1 MPAITGTVA
10 MILASVGFQVYN
22 SWRGS
27 KQNALLQQKRQE
39 FEQAAIKRQT
49 ERMWKLMRE
58 GEELNLQLERE
69 KLKDR
74 IKKLN
79 EDVGMLLPELAVEKA
94 INNWPMNVLPIVM
107 KKQTLGNLIA
117 GQFTESASLHCVF
130 TPSNCT
136 EFNKHVF
143 FRVEKELERYCN
155 QYWSMVSNHPIMF
168 YSGAWKSKTSPTGTQ
183 VDLMRTA
190 LSNLPTILITPYFR
204 PNDGKLVIQMHVWGV
219 GSTDDNN
226 MLSDTY
232 EFEPNNFQRD
242 YNNKDNYEKEAFLL
256 DNIIEDLVPY
266 LQCLIGYMADTY
278 FWSSSGQA
286 PLLPHLL
293 IDKTIN
299 TDGMKYLVSD
309 SGEYYERLL
318 QNGEVNAKK
327 HPFSHNYLISLYK
340 GSAVLWDKERKRKNL
355 ETVFISSCNRYIPNN
370 VDVQEDVYEKIR
382 LLDGDEMPFELLK
395 DMRCINDIQKRF
407 SIINPKLDELFN
419 VLLLSSNK
427 IQYEIIDFD
436 NCSIERVL
444 QFADY
449 RKKDVLEAQFFIF
462 IVYNPD
468 VIIGS
473 FFTNSYDNSIY
484 LKAHTI
490 RYFIIRHIDSKEG
503 CKNTSVENSKFV
515 KNLWNRMFYCYNLNN
530 QKLSKMKEKNFEQ
543 QFGESFER
551 VGKGLGRMID
561 NLSSTSETSG
571 STVWEDA
578 PSKQAPKNRQK
589 PNGQE
594 NDSIQQIL
602 SYFMANAGT
611 TIPAEKVENMTI
623 QCVLDWVDKHATPFV
638 DKVYILKG
646 YNTQYK
652 KYVFCVFFGSGDNIH
667 IKEDSELVC
676 YITSEF
682 NEEMRQTFKEN
693 NICIIPLK

>member
-299 TDGMKYLVSD
+299 TDGMKYLISD
-309 SGEYYERLL
+309 SREYYDKLLLIGEERAKENPFVQDNLL
-318 QNGEVNAKK
+318 NLYEGSEKLWEDEKTKTKAFNELLRVY
-327 HPFSHNYLISLYK
+327 FSSRIRREYKSISELKDSDCNLFDISDIDKLIQFCPNKNTEYQLNN
-340 GSAVLWDKERKRKNL
+340 LKERISHQPINLRIKRVHRLSLNEVIVKSCLSVPSGADKWHLFQDKGDGYWMVAAFFSKGNEVVYNQPSDIIVYFTQQFVIPQHIDL
-355 ETVFISSCNRYIPNN
+355 EAGINASIK
-370 VDVQEDVYEKIR
+370 QLE
-382 LLDGDEMPFELLK
+382 EMAELVSK
-395 DMRCINDIQKRF
+395 
-407 SIINPKLDELFN
+407 
-419 VLLLSSNK
+419 
-427 IQYEIIDFD
+427 
-436 NCSIERVL
+436 SIE
-444 QFADY
+444 
-449 RKKDVLEAQFFIF
+449 I
-462 IVYNPD
+462 
-468 VIIGS
+468 
-473 FFTNSYDNSIY
+473 
-484 LKAHTI
+484 
-490 RYFIIRHIDSKEG
+490 
-503 CKNTSVENSKFV
+503 
-515 KNLWNRMFYCYNLNN
+515 
-530 QKLSKMKEKNFEQ
+530 
-543 QFGESFER
+543 
-551 VGKGLGRMID
+551 
-561 NLSSTSETSG
+561 
-571 STVWEDA
+571 
-578 PSKQAPKNRQK
+578 
-589 PNGQE
+589 
-594 NDSIQQIL
+594 
-602 SYFMANAGT
+602 
-611 TIPAEKVENMTI
+611 
-623 QCVLDWVDKHATPFV
+623 
-638 DKVYILKG
+638 
-646 YNTQYK
+646 
-652 KYVFCVFFGSGDNIH
+652 
-667 IKEDSELVC
+667 
-676 YITSEF
+676 
-682 NEEMRQTFKEN
+682 
-693 NICIIPLK
+693 